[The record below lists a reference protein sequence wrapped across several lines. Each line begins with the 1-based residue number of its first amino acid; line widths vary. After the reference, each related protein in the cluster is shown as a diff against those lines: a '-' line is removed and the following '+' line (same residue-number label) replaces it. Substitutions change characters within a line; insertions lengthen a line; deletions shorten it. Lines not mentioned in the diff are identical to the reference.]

1 VDDIRKNIGESINVL
16 DKKRAEVEQLT
27 NEDSIKTDESL
38 DLKNEIKEY
47 FTLIK
52 KLNDEKSQLETKMAE
67 M

>member
-1 VDDIRKNIGESINVL
+1 MDDIRKNIGESINVL